1 MFGVHYFHF
10 TKFFWIAKKR
20 SSSLSFWSFL
30 KFGQSNKSTWVH
42 ELRSKN
48 YKPHTIFPGTM
59 FTCQFRYLKFGVYQT
74 CFTGFFGGNK
84 KRETHVFLSSLLMEN
99 SVLSWALTFILW
111 RFSALPTSRYQSVR
125 CFGFRGRSPAQ
136 FLEKAA
142 FTSYIPKNQCMT
154 IPLRLQNT
162 AQMQL

>member
-20 SSSLSFWSFL
+20 SSSPSFWSFL

-74 CFTGFFGGNK
+74 CFTGFFGGTK
-84 KRETHVFLSSLLMEN
+84 KEKHTSFYLHF
-99 SVLSWALTFILW
+99 SWKTQ
-111 RFSALPTSRYQSVR
+111 FSAGLSLSFFDGLALFLHPGTNARF

-136 FLEKAA
+136 FWR
-142 FTSYIPKNQCMT
+142 
-154 IPLRLQNT
+154 RLLSHRTLLGINAWQNLIHFV
-162 AQMQL
+162 AK